1 MGWALVGISP
11 RSAVGISWRNQFIGN
26 LWGVSIGVLISRD
39 QSFSVLDEYSVSDSR
54 MDTYSDVMESV

>member
-11 RSAVGISWRNQFIGN
+11 DRGVGISWHNQFIGN

-39 QSFSVLDEYSVSDSR
+39 QFVPTFIGA
-54 MDTYSDVMESV
+54 M